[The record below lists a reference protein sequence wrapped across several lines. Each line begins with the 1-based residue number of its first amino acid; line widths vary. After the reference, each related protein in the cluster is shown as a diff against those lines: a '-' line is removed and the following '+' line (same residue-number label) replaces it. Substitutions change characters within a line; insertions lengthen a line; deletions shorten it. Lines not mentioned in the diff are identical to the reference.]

1 MGSCETKADGLNF
14 LYDIILGV
22 RSHKKRR
29 SKMRPL
35 AKLLPNKNWRR
46 KWIWILHQTV
56 PAPIPGYLLKK
67 DDWVEIR
74 RVLSDYGSEVKRI
87 KSEERRICDN

>member
-1 MGSCETKADGLNF
+1 MKKPLLDAKGSPQRMGIFETRSDGLNF

-35 AKLLPNKNWRR
+35 AKLLPNRNLQR
-46 KWIWILHQTV
+46 KWINLLHKTAV
-56 PAPIPGYLLKK
+56 IPSSK
-67 DDWVEIR
+67 DIT
-74 RVLSDYGSEVKRI
+74 GSE
-87 KSEERRICDN
+87 